1 MQWTIRKKF
10 LFGFF
15 LLFSIT
21 SILVYQV
28 MKASLEDNSTTMI
41 RSELTKL
48 QHTTREHVKQFA
60 LLHPPNDD
68 LLKEYDF
75 AIAQEL
81 RKLHKQGVALYDL
94 EGRLLYET
102 VPLEQP
108 LLVKY
113 GMNTTTNEEEISP
126 ELVQALKGKSSYT
139 RVDYTEGTLIYFA
152 YPLYIQDQ
160 LYGVLKFTGDYT
172 ELFAHN
178 EKVLHNLA
186 IWSLVL
192 FAGVFLISF
201 LLTSQMI
208 RPLLQLTK
216 ATKQIAAGDYEIDV
230 NVKTGDEIEELTK
243 SFNEMQKKIKEHIS
257 LIEME
262 KEKVVQLEKSRTSFF
277 NNVTH
282 ELKTPLAVISG
293 YSQII
298 GEKDFEDTEFLRKAA
313 NKIRLE
319 SDRLNAMVIEL
330 IELSKDQASTVL
342 KEMGPVDL
350 LSLVTLTCEDMN
362 IKACKRQMEFEI
374 VGHGFFTHG
383 NKDEL
388 RQVFINVLDNAIKYG
403 DEQETILIAIKKST
417 ITVCNKCAPV
427 PASIIANAFEPFI
440 HTSGKGSSG
449 LGLYICK
456 QIITRHNGTI
466 SFHYEN
472 GLANLSIKLPLWQQ
486 NGNNC

>member
-1 MQWTIRKKF
+1 
-10 LFGFF
+10 
-15 LLFSIT
+15 
-21 SILVYQV
+21 
-28 MKASLEDNSTTMI
+28 MKASLEENSETMI

-60 LLHPPNDD
+60 LLNPPNDD
-68 LLKEYDF
+68 LFREYGF
-75 AIAQEL
+75 TIAQEL
-81 RKLHKQGVALYDL
+81 RKLHKQGVALYDR
-94 EGRLLYET
+94 EGQLLYET
-102 VPLEQP
+102 VPLEHP
-108 LLVKY
+108 LLVEY
-113 GMNTTTNEEEISP
+113 GLNMTPSEEEQNT
-126 ELVQALKGKSSYT
+126 ELIQALKGKSSYT
-139 RVDYTEGTLIYFA
+139 KVDYSEGTLIYFA
-152 YPLYIQDQ
+152 YPLYIHDQ
-160 LYGVLKFTGDYT
+160 FYGVLKFTGDYT

-178 EKVLHNLA
+178 EKILHNLTV
-186 IWSLVL
+186 WSFVL

-216 ATKQIAAGDYEIDV
+216 ATKQIAAGEYEIEV

-293 YSQII
+293 YAQII
-298 GEKDFEDTEFLRKAA
+298 GEEDFEDTEFLRKAA

-330 IELSKDQASTVL
+330 IELSKDQVSTAL

-350 LSLVTLTCEDMN
+350 HSLVTSTCEDMN
-362 IKACKRQMEFEI
+362 IKACKRQMKLEI
-374 VGHGFFTHG
+374 DGNGFITLG
-383 NKDEL
+383 NQDEL

-403 DEQETILIAIKKST
+403 DEQGRIVISINKST
-417 ITVCNKCAPV
+417 ITVCNNCAPI
-427 PASIIANAFEPFI
+427 PEYIIANAFEPFI

-466 SFHYEN
+466 SFQYEN
-472 GLANLSIKLPLWQQ
+472 GMANLSIKLPLWQQ

>member
-1 MQWTIRKKF
+1 
-10 LFGFF
+10 
-15 LLFSIT
+15 
-21 SILVYQV
+21 
-28 MKASLEDNSTTMI
+28 MKASLEENSETMI

-60 LLHPPNDD
+60 LLHPPNND
-68 LLKEYDF
+68 LFREYGF
-75 AIAQEL
+75 TIAQEL
-81 RKLHKQGVALYDL
+81 RKLHKQSVALYD
-94 EGRLLYET
+94 EDGRLLNET

-108 LLVKY
+108 LLVEKSMDRST
-113 GMNTTTNEEEISP
+113 GEAERSP
-126 ELVQALKGKSSYT
+126 ELIHALKGKSSYT

-160 LYGVLKFTGDYT
+160 FYGVLQFTGDYT
-172 ELFAHN
+172 DLFAHN
-178 EKVLHNLA
+178 ERILHNLT
-186 IWSLVL
+186 IWILVL
-192 FAGVFLISF
+192 FAGVFSISF

-216 ATKQIAAGDYEIDV
+216 ATKQIAAGDYAIDV

-243 SFNEMQKKIKEHIS
+243 SFNEMQKNIKEHIS

-293 YSQII
+293 YAQII
-298 GEKDFEDTEFLRKAA
+298 GEKDFEDAAFLSKAA
-313 NKIRLE
+313 NKIRVE
-319 SDRLNAMVIEL
+319 SDRLNLMVIEL
-330 IELSKDQASTVL
+330 IELSKEQALTVN
-342 KEMGPVDL
+342 KERGPVDL
-350 LSLVTLTCEDMN
+350 RSLIKSTCEDMN
-362 IKACKRQMEFEI
+362 IKACKRQMEIEL
-374 VGHGFFTHG
+374 VGHGFVTHG

-403 DEQETILIAIKKST
+403 DEQERILISIQKST
-417 ITVCNKCAPV
+417 ITVWNKCALIPK
-427 PASIIANAFEPFI
+427 SIIENAFEPFV

-466 SFHYEN
+466 SFNYES
-472 GLANLSIKLPLWQQ
+472 GMANLSVKLPLWQQ